1 MHMHDMTDCMAIIG
15 LDDKKNNFFFV
26 SGGSCHMCLM
36 NCIFIVIKV
45 EMPDFEKNKSTLRKI
60 HRSKKFN
67 TCMFSSAHQTDLKFR
82 LLSV

>member
-1 MHMHDMTDCMAIIG
+1 
-15 LDDKKNNFFFV
+15 
-26 SGGSCHMCLM
+26 MCLM

>member
-1 MHMHDMTDCMAIIG
+1 MI
-15 LDDKKNNFFFV
+15 KKKKLFLSQEEAV
-26 SGGSCHMCLM
+26 TCLM